1 MKSELRDW
9 SDVRVFLAV
18 VRAGSTLAA
27 SKVLGMAQP
36 TVARRIEALE
46 HALGLVLFERDT
58 RGFQP
63 TPAARALITH
73 AQSFE
78 AAAIGFSEAA
88 RQQSAGTSRTIRFT
102 AFQEAFNHRLGSVI
116 EAFAR
121 THPEVRF
128 EFLPSNHRLDL
139 VGGEADVALRGADVV
154 RETTLICRTVRQ
166 IGFSLF
172 ASKSYAERHPLPSSD
187 AEFGG
192 HKFAVHQGRHVD
204 SRSNQWVLSRID
216 PGQIEM
222 AVNDMT
228 AMEAAIQMGA
238 GIGILPTPSANNND
252 TLVKCFELPP
262 ETATTIWLLV
272 NPVAWRRP
280 EVKAFAAFF
289 VPHYRAQFPA
299 SPRLAKTD

>member
-27 SKVLGMAQP
+27 SKVLGIAQP

-46 HALGLVLFERDT
+46 RTLGLVLFERNN

-63 TPAARALITH
+63 TPEAKALINH
-73 AQSFE
+73 AQSLE
-78 AAAIGFSEAA
+78 TAALGFSDAA
-88 RQQSAGTSRTIRFT
+88 RQQSAGSSRTIRFT
-102 AFQEAFNHRLGSVI
+102 AFKDAFNHRLGSVI

-121 THPEVRF
+121 THGDVRF
-128 EFLPSNHRLDL
+128 EFLPSDDKLDL
-139 VGGEADVALRGADVV
+139 IGGEADIALRGADIV
-154 RETTLICRTVRQ
+154 RETTLICRPVRQ

-172 ASKSYAERHPLPSSD
+172 ASKSYAKCHPLPSS
-187 AEFGG
+187 ETGFGG
-192 HKFAVHQGRHVD
+192 HRFAVHQGRHVN
-204 SRSNQWVLSRID
+204 SRSNQWVLARLD
-216 PGQIEM
+216 PSQIAM
-222 AVNDMT
+222 SVNDMK
-228 AMEAAIQMGA
+228 AMEAAILMGA
-238 GIGILPTPSANNND
+238 GIGILPTPSGNNND
-252 TLVKCFELPP
+252 TLIRCFELPP

-280 EVKAFAAFF
+280 EVKAFTAFF

-299 SPRLAKTD
+299 SPPLPKAD